1 MGGREE
7 KQTHLFV
14 HFVTLAHFLLHFL
27 LFYSLHGR
35 MKRSKALRSEQTLL
49 VMFAIMKYS
58 FLTAES

>member
-1 MGGREE
+1 MGAREE

-14 HFVTLAHFLLHFL
+14 HFVTLAHFLL
-27 LFYSLHGR
+27 FYSLNGK